1 MELEQIRAP
10 VEFSWASES
19 ARLVGV
25 VAHRWLQRMA
35 EEGLAAWS
43 ESRVRGLATR
53 IAAELERRG
62 VPEAERSPAVVSV
75 LDSLA
80 GALSDPR
87 GRWILGSHAVASNEL
102 RIQYIDGKRVRT
114 AVMDRVFT
122 TDSGERWV
130 VDYKTGRHEGGG
142 EEAFLDRERER
153 YAEQLRRYAR
163 VLGDGRRL
171 GLFFPLVPGWRE
183 VE

>member
-1 MELEQIRAP
+1 
-10 VEFSWASES
+10 
-19 ARLVGV
+19 V
-25 VAHRWLQRMA
+25 VAHRWLQRIA

-43 ESRVRGLATR
+43 EPRVQGLEPR
-53 IAAELERRG
+53 VVSELERRG
-62 VPEAERSPAVVSV
+62 VPAAERAEAVAAV
-75 LDSLA
+75 LQ
-80 GALSDPR
+80 ALSQALADEH
-87 GRWILGSHAVASNEL
+87 GRWILGAHPEAANEM
-102 RIQYIDGKRVRT
+102 RVQYRDGKRIRL

-122 TDSGERWV
+122 TETGERWV

-153 YAEQLRRYAR
+153 YADQLRRYAR
-163 VLGDGRRL
+163 VLDDGRRL